1 MGAILMFILID
12 IICVASLVYLFIEKR
27 NEKKKMQAQHSSNV
41 LNPLACGHRT
51 ASQAHHQRWHRNIDN
66 GFNSHRATEFFKFSV
81 SSENLKIHSP
91 WLCASVFKQQKYL
104 SLCKRHMSHEI
115 FLVFPFQPLK
125 AVILCLFQPFNF
137 EVQPSIYLRYTFA
150 VPSLFALEGALVLT
164 SDIPLAIII
173 TCVPY
178 YIN

>member
-51 ASQAHHQRWHRNIDN
+51 ASLAHHQRWHRNIDN

-81 SSENLKIHSP
+81 SSENLKNT
-91 WLCASVFKQQKYL
+91 LRVSV
-104 SLCKRHMSHEI
+104 
-115 FLVFPFQPLK
+115 P
-125 AVILCLFQPFNF
+125 LCLNNKSTCPYVSVTCHMRFFSFFHSNPSKPSFF
-137 EVQPSIYLRYTFA
+137 VSFSPSISRFNLRYTFA
-150 VPSLFALEGALVLT
+150 IPSLYLRFLLQREHWYLQVT
-164 SDIPLAIII
+164 SHLPL
-173 TCVPY
+173 
-178 YIN
+178 